1 MPRLSWREAVFALS
15 DGEYALRPEF
25 RELIEFRQ
33 QDLRVEVPTES
44 FHLVLCRNLAFTYFA
59 DQVQKRVSEQIASR
73 LLPGGL
79 LVIGKHEA
87 VPQGMPQ
94 LLPCDGRL
102 CIYRAVR

>member
-1 MPRLSWREAVFALS
+1 MPRLTAEAVFALS

-33 QDLRVEVPTES
+33 QDLRVELPTES

-59 DQVQKRVSEQIASR
+59 DQVQRRVSEQIATR
-73 LLPGGL
+73 LLPGGF

-87 VPQGMPQ
+87 VPEGMPQ